1 MPTRSRFPKAR
12 TALVLVDTING
23 FDFPGGAAFAR
34 RSLGVARAIAALRDR
49 ATRARV
55 PVVYVNDN
63 LGRWR
68 SDVHELIERCRQPGN
83 PGAPIVD
90 LLAPR
95 PTDYVILKATLSGF
109 YQTPLETML
118 RLGGV
123 RRLVITGFAADNC
136 VLFTAADAYMRDL
149 HVIVPSDCVTALTPR
164 AHRNALAQMRT
175 VLKADVVAS
184 TSIDLARLARSRRAP
199 PRQAKSERTGARRR
213 SARR

>member
-34 RSLGVARAIAALRDR
+34 RCLGVARAIAALRDR

-68 SDVHELIERCRQPGN
+68 SDVHGLIERCRQPGN
-83 PGAPIVD
+83 PGAPIVN

-95 PTDYVILKATLSGF
+95 PSDYVILKATLSGF

-136 VLFTAADAYMRDL
+136 VLFTAADAYMREYRLD
-149 HVIVPSDCVTALTPR
+149 VPRDCIGAKSPAALRRALTALE
-164 AHRNALAQMRT
+164 
-175 VLKADVVAS
+175 
-184 TSIDLARLARSRRAP
+184 DLL
-199 PRQAKSERTGARRR
+199 GARTTASPGLRLR
-213 SARR
+213 A